1 MQLSAIWV
9 NGHYLFNTATFNFG
23 AKFLYDFKLNGNMLT
38 VERTENPNHI
48 TGFFSDTS
56 PNLSLVSAIVGQNG
70 SGKTSAL
77 TIIRNALHG
86 NHAWGGYVLYNFALL
101 IFENNADEEVHV
113 VFSIPIYERL
123 QKNSIQTQFIGF
135 SAKREEL
142 NAETVYYSPFF
153 EGKDFYFNNSNSPDI
168 DISADRLLHL
178 DIEENDR
185 KEKHSPL
192 LEHRYQNIYRQFDFL
207 VTPLAKILYADYQIP
222 FYDSVELYFR
232 GPSFFPD
239 ASHFH
244 NTSYDFRPF
253 LTKLYE
259 LWQAQIYATE
269 RQVDSRTNIEEDKK
283 IIKLWFL
290 RELLRSLCLP
300 LEAKNT
306 FLDEGR
312 VEIGIEDLDGLPLE
326 EALIKFLE
334 NHNFSK
340 FKSVSLPT
348 ATIKKLVAVSFEV
361 IDSLP
366 KARLLDTEK
375 IELDFENARKIMDA
389 HKDFLYEMRRFTDNP
404 VGFIDVSPGNHI
416 DLSSGE
422 KAVLDLLSRFSFCI
436 EEIKRRKEQ
445 SEVKGYEEGF
455 PQHFILLLDEGDMG
469 FHPVWKK
476 KFVKTIVDVLPKF
489 FEMFEG
495 ATVQIIFN
503 THDPL
508 TLSDIPNRNVVYLKK
523 DGDSQKVLAYED
535 STRPKRSFGANISTL
550 LSDSFFVEDG
560 LVGDFAIHKI
570 DKTIQW
576 LQNKDDS
583 SDADYHRKVIETIDE
598 PLIQK
603 KLSEMFAEKTGQND
617 LELKVVEAQIRM
629 LEERK
634 KELQKKP

>member
-1 MQLSAIWV
+1 MQLAAIWV

-23 AKFLYDFKLNGNMLT
+23 AKFLYDFKLNSNMLT

-56 PNLSLVSAIVGQNG
+56 LNLSLVSAIVGQNG

-101 IFENNADEEVHV
+101 IFENNADEEVYA

-123 QKNSIQTQFIGF
+123 QKNSIETQFVGF
-135 SAKREEL
+135 SEKQEEL
-142 NAETVYYSPFF
+142 KVETVYYSPFI
-153 EGKDFYFNNSNSPDI
+153 EAKEFYLNTSAAPDI
-168 DISADRLLHL
+168 DVSGDMKLRT
-178 DIEENDR
+178 DIDKNNS
-185 KEKHSPL
+185 KEKSDPI
-192 LEHRYQNIYRQFDFL
+192 LEHSRQNIERQFDFMQS
-207 VTPLAKILYADYQIP
+207 PLAKRLHDDYGFP
-222 FYDSVELYFR
+222 FYEWVKLKFR
-232 GPSFFPD
+232 GPEFYPD
-239 ASHFH
+239 AKFF
-244 NTSYDFRPF
+244 NTPDDFRPF
-253 LTKLYE
+253 IKKIYE
-259 LWQAQIYATE
+259 TWRVEIQATST
-269 RQVDSRTNIEEDKK
+269 QVRRDTDIEEDRR
-283 IIKLWFL
+283 IVKLWFL
-290 RELLRSLCLP
+290 RTFLSSLCPP
-300 LEAKNT
+300 LETSNT
-306 FLDEGR
+306 YLDEGK
-312 VEIGIEDLDGLPLE
+312 VSIKPEDLDNLSGVD
-326 EALIKFLE
+326 ALLKFLDSHYFIKF
-334 NHNFSK
+334 K
-340 FKSVSLPT
+340 GVSLPT
-348 ATIKKLVAVSFEV
+348 DAIKNLISTSFEI
-361 IDSLP
+361 IDSLS
-366 KARLLDTEK
+366 KKSIRDTNVVH
-375 IELDFENARKIMDA
+375 LDFENARKILDA
-389 HKDFLYEMRRFTDNP
+389 HKDFLNGMKLFTDSP
-404 VGFIDVSPGNHI
+404 VGFLDIEPDI
-416 DLSSGE
+416 ELSSGE
-422 KAVLDLLSRFSFCI
+422 KAVLDLFSRFYFSI
-436 EEIKRRKEQ
+436 QEIQRRKEAD
-445 SEVKGYEEGF
+445 EFKGYGTNF
-455 PQHFILLLDEGDMG
+455 PNHFILLLDEGDMG

-489 FEMFEG
+489 FEKFEG
-495 ATVQIIFN
+495 ATVQIIFS

-523 DGDSQKVLAYED
+523 EGDSQKVLAYDD

-576 LQNKDDS
+576 LQNKEDS

-598 PLIQK
+598 PLIKK